1 MLNTVSWEQAAKS
14 LVSQSFSLSH
24 VLWGDVRN
32 DDQVGSQVGKSAGG
46 LLRWGF
52 GLTHI
57 HFHSQSTCLSAI
69 SYLCSLT
76 HSQMVRLIGS
86 PFLTL
91 IIHTNLCHGHDCH
104 DDDDDDGKVTNRPI
118 VPPCTT
124 SISQSLPSPNAV
136 RKTISTLFQ
145 CHCRWYQTFDN
156 AIHVLHL
163 EQVGFEVDQ
172 YIWSTKKQAIN
183 IIPSSSVLRVER
195 ESTIWPSQ
203 SNSKSR

>member
-14 LVSQSFSLSH
+14 LMRQSFSLSH
-24 VLWGDVRN
+24 VLWGDVRD

-118 VPPCTT
+118 VLYCA
-124 SISQSLPSPNAV
+124 SM
-136 RKTISTLFQ
+136 
-145 CHCRWYQTFDN
+145 H
-156 AIHVLHL
+156 HLHL
-163 EQVGFEVDQ
+163 SVPAQPQCSEKNHFHTFSMPLPLISN
-172 YIWSTKKQAIN
+172 IW
-183 IIPSSSVLRVER
+183 
-195 ESTIWPSQ
+195 
-203 SNSKSR
+203 